1 MIQAGTGSSGRCRRR
16 ARARVKVSLV
26 TGPGAVV
33 IADLATNP
41 ASWKQAAADGVTL
54 SLAAVPDGTNTPAAL
69 LIATNAG
76 KVPRNAAWTRLT
88 QEFVPPLNLE
98 KQQALG
104 FWIEGDG
111 QGEVIAVR
119 LESPQHLAYGAIADR
134 YVIVDFTGPRYLTL
148 VETESSRWSDYQWND
163 GKGAYNVY
171 RETIRFDAVSA
182 VSVWCQN
189 LPPAKTVKCRLGPIK
204 ALPMLPATLKNP
216 ALSVNVAR
224 LEFPVEL
231 PSGSWLEYDGGGD
244 FAVFGSKGEPLG
256 RHTLK
261 GAPPLLRAGE
271 NRFEFLCPSLAGP
284 SPRAKVTLF
293 SQGEEL

>member
-1 MIQAGTGSSGRCRRR
+1 MI
-16 ARARVKVSLV
+16 RVDHLSKSF
-26 TGPGAVV
+26 GAIPVLR
-33 IADLATNP
+33 D
-41 ASWKQAAADGVTL
+41 VTL
-54 SLAAVPDGTNTPAAL
+54 E
-69 LIATNAG
+69 I
-76 KVPRNAAWTRLT
+76 
-88 QEFVPPLNLE
+88 
-98 KQQALG
+98 
-104 FWIEGDG
+104 G

-119 LESPQHLAYGAIADR
+119 LESPQHMAYGAIADR

-163 GKGAYNVY
+163 GKSVYNAY

-189 LPPAKTVKCRLGPIK
+189 LPPAETAKCRLGPIK

-216 ALSVNVAR
+216 ALTVNGER
-224 LEFPVEL
+224 IEFPVEL
-231 PSGSWLEYDGGGD
+231 PSGSWLEYDGGSD

-261 GAPPLLRAGE
+261 GTPLLLRAGE
-271 NRFEFLCPSLAGP
+271 NRLEFLCPSSTGP